1 MKLFRLVVAVLVLAT
16 LVVLSF
22 RTTSSSASSAP
33 QIPCTATALGQAFD
47 GQFHL
52 SSIQNYGCEGEWAF
66 VWATVGTG
74 ERAIGVTEVLAYNA
88 TTQLWAFASRSVDCK
103 ASILPSVIYRQGC
116 FSN

>member
-1 MKLFRLVVAVLVLAT
+1 MKNLRLAVAGLVLAA

-22 RTTSSSASSAP
+22 QTSSSSASVAA
-33 QIPCTATALGQAFD
+33 QVPCTTSALAQAFG

-74 ERAIGVTEVLAYNA
+74 EQAIGVTEVLAFDA
-88 TTQLWAFASRSVDCK
+88 TTQRWAFVSRSVDCK
-103 ASILPSVIYRQGC
+103 ASTLPSVVYRQGC

>member
-1 MKLFRLVVAVLVLAT
+1 MKSFRLVVAVLVLAG

-22 RTTSSSASSAP
+22 RTTSSSATAAP
-33 QIPCTATALGQAFD
+33 PVPCTTSALGQAFD

-74 ERAIGVTEVLAYNA
+74 EQAIGVTEVLAFNT
-88 TTQLWAFASRSVDCK
+88 TTQLWAFVSRSVDCK
-103 ASILPSVIYRQGC
+103 ASILPSVVYRQGC

>member
-1 MKLFRLVVAVLVLAT
+1 VKLFRLVAAGAVLIA

-22 RTTSSSASSAP
+22 QTTCSTASAVP
-33 QIPCTATALGQAFD
+33 PVPCTAAALGEAFN

-52 SSIQNYGCEGEWAF
+52 DSIQNFGCEGQWAY

-74 ERAIGVTEVLAYNA
+74 EEAIGVTQVLTYEARSA
-88 TTQLWAFASRSVDCK
+88 RWAIVSRETDCK
-103 ASILPSVIYRQGC
+103 ATILPSVVYRQGC

>member
-1 MKLFRLVVAVLVLAT
+1 MKIFRLVAAAVILVT

-22 RTTSSSASSAP
+22 GATSSATAAAP
-33 QIPCTATALGQAFD
+33 PVPCTTTALGQAFD

-52 SSIQNYGCEGEWAF
+52 SSIQDYGCEGEWAY

-74 ERAIGVTEVLAYNA
+74 EQAIGVTEVLAFD
-88 TTQLWAFASRSVDCK
+88 TTGQRWAIASRSTDCK
-103 ASILPSVIYRQGC
+103 ASILPSVIYHQGC

>member
-1 MKLFRLVVAVLVLAT
+1 MKSFRLAVAALVLVA

-22 RTTSSSASSAP
+22 RTTSSSASAVP
-33 QIPCTATALGQAFD
+33 PVPCTTATLGRAFE

-52 SSIQNYGCEGEWAF
+52 SSIQNYGCEDQWAF

-74 ERAIGVTEVLAYNA
+74 EQAIGVTEVLHYGTSA
-88 TTQLWAFASRSVDCK
+88 QRWAIVSRVTDCK
-103 ASILPSVIYRQGC
+103 ASILPSVVYRQGC

>member
-1 MKLFRLVVAVLVLAT
+1 MKSFRLVVAVLVPAA

-22 RTTSSSASSAP
+22 RTTSISASAVP
-33 QIPCTATALGQAFD
+33 QVPCTTTALGEAFG

-52 SSIQNYGCEGEWAF
+52 SSIQNYGCEGDWAF

-74 ERAIGVTEVLAYNA
+74 EHAIGVTEVLAYNS
-88 TTQLWAFASRSVDCK
+88 TTQRWAFVSRSVDCK
-103 ASILPSVIYRQGC
+103 ATILPSIVYRQGC